1 MKIEILGKE
10 TIEKLSTSAL
20 EEIRDLAFNEVTDI
34 RASLVAGATPTDEQA
49 SEVEA
54 LVAFIGELDSA
65 LDAREANDAKFNVD
79 VKPRTKKVETAPV
92 VQAAIAEP
100 DYDENG
106 TKDVSAAVVAPT
118 GNGEVAQ
125 VVEASVQVAGKL
137 TPSLEDI
144 AKYAPKP
151 DVKDGEAPKTFSIV
165 ASGNQNL
172 GKGDSVGNGAEMD
185 WNQLARAFQE
195 AADGNLAKA
204 RTAGGRATREHT
216 RLASIRREATE
227 NRVILDTDTPQAAY
241 EKLKDMSNRYSS
253 DQVAGRQSV
262 EAANGFCTPSTP
274 LYDTCSPI
282 TATGLLNAP
291 RMVVPR
297 GGIIHNQGL
306 DFADFFGGDF
316 VLPIPGYNILTEAQ
330 VIADTPKTCFEI
342 PCPPFVDDRLN
353 IAALCLTGS
362 ILQNRTYPEFVST
375 FVEGSIA
382 AMAHLVNR
390 EIINAIVTGSTAVPL
405 ATVDP
410 WLTDGTVL
418 SQVMSAVEMAVMDLR
433 YAYRTD
439 PNQVFTVVFPIWLLA
454 QLRADYIR
462 QNARANNDIA
472 DSEIN
477 AMFRTRGAL
486 VQYVY
491 DWQDAFNPSGTTTI
505 PTPNQ
510 AGHATP
516 IVSLPF
522 NLGFLIYLPG
532 TWVIGE
538 LDIIRLDMV
547 YDSTLLAQ
555 NQVTQLFVEDGFK
568 PMRMCQF
575 SRVYT
580 VNICPSGS
588 TGAQRAVACADIVV

>member
-1 MKIEILGKE
+1 MKIEIMGKE
-10 TIEKLSTSAL
+10 TLDKLSTSAL
-20 EEIRDLAFNEVTDI
+20 EEIRDLAYTEVTEI
-34 RASLVAGATPTDEQA
+34 RASFAGGTPDAETVENVTVLASYIAT
-49 SEVEA
+49 
-54 LVAFIGELDSA
+54 LDTT
-65 LDAREANDAKFNVD
+65 LDAREADEAAVNVEI
-79 VKPRTKKVETAPV
+79 KPRTKKVAVEAANTPA
-92 VQAAIAEP
+92 VQPEFNAE
-100 DYDENG
+100 G
-106 TKDVSAAVVAPT
+106 VKDVSAQVTPVT
-118 GNGEVAQ
+118 GNGEVAA
-125 VVEASVQVAGKL
+125 VVEASVKVAG
-137 TPSLEDI
+137 TAVPGI
-144 AKYAPKP
+144 ADVAPYTPKP
-151 DVKDGEAPKTFSIV
+151 DVEDGSAPKTFSIV
-165 ASGNQNL
+165 AAAPLSL
-172 GKGDSVGNGAEMD
+172 GKGQAVAHNAEMD
-185 WNQLARAFQE
+185 WSQLAQAFQE
-195 AADGNLAKA
+195 AADGNLSKA
-204 RTAGGRATREHT
+204 RHAGKNGGREYT

-241 EKLKDMSNRYSS
+241 EKLQAMSNRFSS
-253 DQVAGRQSV
+253 DQLAGRESV

-330 VIADTPKTCFEI
+330 VIADTAKTCFEI

-390 EIINAIVTGSTAVPL
+390 EIINAIVTGSTTVPL

-410 WLTDGTVL
+410 WVTDGTVL

-439 PNQVFTVVFPIWLLA
+439 PGQLFTVVLPIWLLA

-491 DWQDAFNPSGTTTI
+491 DWQDAFNPAGTTTI
-505 PTPNQ
+505 PTANQ

-522 NLGFLIYLPG
+522 NLGFLVYLPG

-555 NQVTQLFVEDGFK
+555 NQVTQLFMEDGFK

-575 SRVYT
+575 SRLYT
-580 VNICPSGS
+580 INICPSGS
-588 TGAQRAVACADIVV
+588 TGVQRAVACADITP

>member
-1 MKIEILGKE
+1 MKIQILGKE
-10 TIEKLSTSAL
+10 TLDKLSTSAL
-20 EEIRDLAFNEVTDI
+20 EEIRDLAFGEVTEI
-34 RASLVAGATPTDEQA
+34 RASFAGGTPDE
-49 SEVEA
+49 ENVEA
-54 LVAFIGELDSA
+54 VTVLASYIAALDET
-65 LDAREANDAKFNVD
+65 LDARAEAEAKFNVE
-79 VKPRTKKVETAPV
+79 VKPRVKAVEAANTPIPAPEFN
-92 VQAAIAEP
+92 AE
-100 DYDENG
+100 G
-106 TKDVSAAVVAPT
+106 VKDVAPQVVAPT

-125 VVEASVQVAGKL
+125 VVEATVTAAGVAA
-137 TPSLEDI
+137 PSIADVAPYVPKADI
-144 AKYAPKP
+144 R
-151 DVKDGEAPKTFSIV
+151 DESEAKTFSIV
-165 ASGNQNL
+165 AAAPLST
-172 GKGDSVGNGAEMD
+172 GKGTAVAHNAEMD
-185 WNQLARAFQE
+185 WLQLAKAFQE
-195 AADGNLAKA
+195 ASDGNLAKA
-204 RTAGGRATREHT
+204 RMAAGRGVREHT

-227 NRVILDTDTPQAAY
+227 NRVILDTDTPQAAF
-241 EKLKDMSNRYSS
+241 EKLKAMSNRFAT
-253 DQVAGRQSV
+253 DQIAGRESI

-274 LYDTCSPI
+274 MYDTCSPI

-297 GGIIHNQGL
+297 GGVIHNQGL

-316 VLPIPGYNILTEAQ
+316 VLPIPGYNILTEVE
-330 VIADTPKTCFEI
+330 VISDTAKTCFEI

-390 EIINAIVTGSTAVPL
+390 EIIAAIVTGSTTVAL
-405 ATVDP
+405 ATLDP
-410 WLTDGTVL
+410 WASDGSVL

-439 PNQVFTVVFPIWLLA
+439 PNQVMTVVLPIWILA

-472 DSEIN
+472 DAEIN

-491 DWQDAFNPSGTTTI
+491 DWQDAFAPGAI
-505 PTPNQ
+505 PAANQ
-510 AGHATP
+510 AGNATP

-522 NLGFLIYLPG
+522 NLSFLVYLPG

-555 NQVTQLFVEDGFK
+555 NQVTQLFMEDGFK
-568 PMRMCQF
+568 PMRMCSF

-580 VNICPSGS
+580 INICPNGS
-588 TGAQRAVACADIVV
+588 TGVQRAVTCTDVTP

>member
-1 MKIEILGKE
+1 MKIQILGRE
-10 TIEKLSTSAL
+10 TLNQLSTSAL
-20 EEIRDLAFNEVTDI
+20 EELRDLAYGEVVSI
-34 RASLVAGATPTDEQA
+34 RASVAGGSPDNDTVEQVDGLVAY
-49 SEVEA
+49 V
-54 LVAFIGELDSA
+54 GELDQI
-65 LDAREANDAKFNVD
+65 LDERETANAKFNAPVEPRAKKAVEAANTPVEAPKFDETGVKD
-79 VKPRTKKVETAPV
+79 VKDQTVAPHSNGETAAVIEASVNVAGTKAPSIAETAPYV
-92 VQAAIAEP
+92 P
-100 DYDENG
+100 L
-106 TKDVSAAVVAPT
+106 P
-118 GNGEVAQ
+118 EVP
-125 VVEASVQVAGKL
+125 EGG
-137 TPSLEDI
+137 P
-144 AKYAPKP
+144 
-151 DVKDGEAPKTFSIV
+151 VKKFSIV
-165 ASGNQNL
+165 AAAPLSL
-172 GKGDSVGNGAEMD
+172 GKGETVAHSAEMD
-185 WNQLARAFQE
+185 WDQ
-195 AADGNLAKA
+195 LAKA
-204 RTAGGRATREHT
+204 FMEAAEGNNSRARTAAGRGVRQHS

-227 NRVILDTDTPQAAY
+227 GRVLLETDTPAKAY
-241 EKLKDMSNRYSS
+241 EKLKAVA
-253 DQVAGRQSV
+253 DQYGQDVAAGKESV

-274 LYDTCSPI
+274 LYTTCSPI

-291 RMVVPR
+291 RMVAPR

-330 VIADTPKTCFEI
+330 VIADTAKTCFEI

-375 FVEGSIA
+375 FVEGAID

-390 EIINAIVTGSTAVPL
+390 EIIAAIVTGSTTVAL

-410 WLTDGTVL
+410 WVSDGSVL

-433 YAYRTD
+433 YAYRTS
-439 PNQVFTVVFPIWLLA
+439 PTQEMTVVLPIWLTA

-472 DSEIN
+472 DAEIN

-491 DWQDAFNPSGTTTI
+491 DWQDAFAPGAI
-505 PTPNQ
+505 PAANQ
-510 AGHATP
+510 AGNATP

-522 NLGFLIYLPG
+522 NLSFLVYLPG
-532 TWVIGE
+532 TWVIAE

-555 NQVTQLFVEDGFK
+555 NQVTQLFMEDGFK

-580 VNICPSGS
+580 INICPNGS
-588 TGAQRAVACADIVV
+588 TGVQRAVTCTDVTP

>member
-1 MKIEILGKE
+1 MNIEILGKE
-10 TIEKLSTSAL
+10 TLAKLSTSAL
-20 EEIRDLAFNEVTDI
+20 EEIRDLAYGEVTSI
-34 RASLVAGATPTDEQA
+34 RASFAGGTPDTET
-49 SEVEA
+49 VEA
-54 LVAFIGELDSA
+54 VTVLASYIATLDETI
-65 LDAREANDAKFNVD
+65 DAREAEAAAFNVE
-79 VKPRTKKVETAPV
+79 VKPRAKK
-92 VQAAIAEP
+92 
-100 DYDENG
+100 
-106 TKDVSAAVVAPT
+106 
-118 GNGEVAQ
+118 
-125 VVEASVQVAGKL
+125 VVEASVNTPVAEPEFNDEG
-137 TPSLEDI
+137 
-144 AKYAPKP
+144 
-151 DVKDGEAPKTFSIV
+151 VKDVTASVTPVTGNGETAAVIEASVKIAGTAAPGIADVAPYTPKADVEDGSAPKTFSIV
-165 ASGNQNL
+165 AASPLSL
-172 GKGDSVGNGAEMD
+172 GKGKAVAHNAEMD
-185 WNQLARAFQE
+185 WTQLAQAFME
-195 AADGNLAKA
+195 AADGNMSKA
-204 RTAGGRATREHT
+204 RHAGGKGTREYT

-227 NRVILDTDTPQAAY
+227 NRVILETDNAQKAY
-241 EKLKDMSNRYSS
+241 EKLQAMSNRHGA
-253 DQVAGRQSV
+253 DVVAGRESM

-274 LYDTCSPI
+274 IYDTCSPI

-306 DFADFFGGDF
+306 DFSDFFGGDF

-330 VIADTPKTCFEI
+330 VIADTAKTCFEI

-390 EIINAIVTGSTAVPL
+390 EIINAIVTGSTTVAL

-410 WLTDGTVL
+410 WVTDGSVL

-439 PNQVFTVVFPIWLLA
+439 PNQVFTVVLPIWILA

-472 DSEIN
+472 DSELN

-491 DWQDAFNPSGTTTI
+491 DWQDAFNPTGTTTI
-505 PTPNQ
+505 PTANQ

-516 IVSLPF
+516 ILSLPF

-538 LDIIRLDMV
+538 LDIVRLDMV

-555 NQVTQLFVEDGFK
+555 NQVTQLFMEDGFK

-588 TGAQRAVACADIVV
+588 TGAQRAVACADITP

>member
-1 MKIEILGKE
+1 MKIQILGKE

-20 EEIRDLAFNEVTDI
+20 EEIRDLAFGGVTEV
-34 RASLVAGATPTDEQA
+34 RASLAGGEATDEQA
-49 SEVEA
+49 DEIEA
-54 LVAFIGELDSA
+54 LAAYIGELDTE
-65 LDAREANDAKFNVD
+65 LDARAARNAKANVEVKARPKAVAVEAAANVAVPEPEFN
-79 VKPRTKKVETAPV
+79 EA
-92 VQAAIAEP
+92 
-100 DYDENG
+100 
-106 TKDVSAAVVAPT
+106 
-118 GNGEVAQ
+118 GEKS
-125 VVEASVQVAGKL
+125 VEASVVPVTANGETSAVIEASVKIAGTATPGIADVAPY
-137 TPSLEDI
+137 T
-144 AKYAPKP
+144 PKP
-151 DVKDGEAPKTFSIV
+151 DTDDLSQVKTFSIV
-165 ASGNQNL
+165 ASGTQNL
-172 GKGDSVGNGAEMD
+172 GKGRAVDNGAEMD
-185 WNQLARAFQE
+185 WNQLALAFQQ
-195 AADGNLAKA
+195 AADGNESKA
-204 RTAGGRATREHT
+204 RTAGNRATREHT
-216 RLASIRREATE
+216 RIASIRREATE
-227 NRVILDTDTPQAAY
+227 NRVILDTDNAQVAY
-241 EKLKDMSNRYSS
+241 TKLKEMSNRFSA
-253 DQVAGRQSV
+253 DQMAGRESV

-316 VLPIPGYNILTEAQ
+316 VLPIPGYNILTEAE
-330 VIADTPKTCFEI
+330 VIADTAKTCFEI

-375 FVEGSIA
+375 FVEGAIA
-382 AMAHLVNR
+382 SMAHLVNR

-410 WLTDGTVL
+410 WITDASVL
-418 SQVMSAVEMAVMDLR
+418 SQVMSAVEMAIMDLR

-439 PNQVFTVVFPIWLLA
+439 PNQVFTVVLPIWILA

-477 AMFRTRGAL
+477 AMFRNRGAL

-505 PTPNQ
+505 PTANQ

-522 NLGFLIYLPG
+522 NLGFLVYLPG

-555 NQVTQLFVEDGFK
+555 NQVTQLFMEDGFK
-568 PMRMCQF
+568 PMRMCSF

-588 TGAQRAVACADIVV
+588 TGAQRAVACADITV

>member
-1 MKIEILGKE
+1 MNIEILGKE
-10 TIEKLSTSAL
+10 TLAKLSTSAL
-20 EEIRDLAFNEVTDI
+20 EEIRDLAYGEVTSI
-34 RASLVAGATPTDEQA
+34 RASFAGGTPDTET
-49 SEVEA
+49 VEA
-54 LVAFIGELDSA
+54 VTVLASYIATLDETI
-65 LDAREANDAKFNVD
+65 DAREAEAAAFNVE
-79 VKPRTKKVETAPV
+79 VKPRAKK
-92 VQAAIAEP
+92 
-100 DYDENG
+100 
-106 TKDVSAAVVAPT
+106 
-118 GNGEVAQ
+118 
-125 VVEASVQVAGKL
+125 VVEASVNTPVAEPEFNDEG
-137 TPSLEDI
+137 
-144 AKYAPKP
+144 
-151 DVKDGEAPKTFSIV
+151 VKDVTASVTPVTGNGETAAVIEASVKIAGTAAPGIADVAPYTPKADVEDGSAPKTFSIV
-165 ASGNQNL
+165 AASPLSL
-172 GKGDSVGNGAEMD
+172 GKGKAVAHNAEMD
-185 WNQLARAFQE
+185 WSQLAQAFME
-195 AADGNLAKA
+195 AADGNMSKA
-204 RTAGGRATREHT
+204 RHAGGKGTREYT

-227 NRVILDTDTPQAAY
+227 NRVILETDNAQKAY
-241 EKLKDMSNRYSS
+241 EKLQAMSNRHGA
-253 DQVAGRQSV
+253 DVVAGRESV

-274 LYDTCSPI
+274 IYDTCSPI

-306 DFADFFGGDF
+306 DFSDFFGGDF

-330 VIADTPKTCFEI
+330 VIADTAKTCFEI

-390 EIINAIVTGSTAVPL
+390 EIINAIVTGSTTVAL
-405 ATVDP
+405 GTVDP
-410 WLTDGTVL
+410 WVTDGSVL

-439 PNQVFTVVFPIWLLA
+439 PNQVFTVVLPIWILA

-472 DSEIN
+472 DSELN

-491 DWQDAFNPSGTTTI
+491 DWQDAFNPTGTTTI
-505 PTPNQ
+505 PTANQ

-516 IVSLPF
+516 ILSLPF

-555 NQVTQLFVEDGFK
+555 NQVTQLFMEDGFK

-588 TGAQRAVACADIVV
+588 TGAQRAVACADITP